1 MDKIY
6 YKIEK
11 IKKTPQGYV
20 LYSSS
25 SLGSSFEM
33 PISPD
38 QYDRFDL
45 DQGEI
50 IDDEHFLKIREE
62 HLFDNARRHA
72 FSILSY
78 GENNKKMLVMKLQ
91 KQGFSRE
98 LCENVAIYMEHR
110 GYIDEKKQMGLLIDT
125 YLKKKYGRIKIVEEL
140 IAKGYL
146 RKEVSE
152 YTKEALKDINFAE
165 NCAWILE
172 HKYNPLPAEPTE
184 IQKMMRSLMSY
195 GYGVGEI
202 KEAIRIFQSASE

>member
-20 LYSSS
+20 LYISS

-98 LCENVAIYMEHR
+98 LCENVALYMEHR

-125 YLKKKYGRIKIVEEL
+125 YLKKKYGKIKIVEEL
-140 IAKGYL
+140 ISKGYI
-146 RKEVSE
+146 RKDVFE

-172 HKYNPLPAEPTE
+172 HKYNPLPTEAVE

-195 GYGVGEI
+195 GYGAGEI
-202 KEAIRIFQSASE
+202 KEAIRIFQSAE